1 MSITTLKRKSAAKYG
16 RHSTSNG
23 FSLNNSRRV
32 EAHTNQVQTQTPFI
46 GTAAKGYGGTYG
58 EYTKTINKTQYN
70 NMYDPFNAGRPTVLS
85 NHALI
90 SKKLRPLLSGFP
102 NNIVQPTFQTDYE
115 SLNNQKVAGLSH
127 TIQDSGNCINT
138 KKSGTYHK
146 VMGPM
151 DYSTYMSTRLKNNKC
166 LAPPKLTYPPRIQR
180 NNFMGCYQN
189 ITYEQ
194 YKETNKSCA
203 DIAAEAAA

>member
-46 GTAAKGYGGTYG
+46 GTVAKGYGGTYG

-70 NMYDPFNAGRPTVLS
+70 NMYDPFNAGRPSVLS

-90 SKKLRPLLSGFP
+90 SKKIRPY
-102 NNIVQPTFQTDYE
+102 NIVQPTFQIDYE
-115 SLNNQKVAGLSH
+115 TLHNQKVAGVGY
-127 TIQDSGNCINT
+127 TIQDSGKCNCNNTKTSSNNTKTSSINTKTSSINT

-146 VMGPM
+146 VIGQM
-151 DYSTYMSTRLKNNKC
+151 DYSTFLRHRTGHRGREH
-166 LAPPKLTYPPRIQR
+166 TGDEDVI
-180 NNFMGCYQN
+180 F
-189 ITYEQ
+189 
-194 YKETNKSCA
+194 
-203 DIAAEAAA
+203 